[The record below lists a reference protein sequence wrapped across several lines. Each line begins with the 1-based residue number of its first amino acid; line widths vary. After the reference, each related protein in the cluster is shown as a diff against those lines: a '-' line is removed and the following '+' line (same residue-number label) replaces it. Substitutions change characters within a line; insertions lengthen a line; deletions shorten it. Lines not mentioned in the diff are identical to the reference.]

1 MVCCQEVLD
10 LVSSYS
16 DLLGA
21 VVTLL
26 DRSCNLE
33 TTCILPSHVA
43 TAEVSMMLSNSSSLM
58 GYSYSISS
66 DSRCED
72 CPSCYMSRLKR
83 SAILCKQGSRL
94 ATRRS
99 RLSSSNSPG

>member
-43 TAEVSMMLSNSSSLM
+43 TAEIVAVKIAPHVTCHVSKDL
-58 GYSYSISS
+58 
-66 DSRCED
+66 
-72 CPSCYMSRLKR
+72 PSCVNKGRVWPPEG
-83 SAILCKQGSRL
+83 QD
-94 ATRRS
+94 
-99 RLSSSNSPG
+99 